1 MADNKIKF
9 DSNEIDAIAFDIDG
23 TLYSSAR
30 FYFRIAPYFLR
41 HLSFFIQYNK
51 ARQILH
57 RTAPLADFY
66 EYQARLFDSIKNG
79 DEKVENS
86 KSKEKIQK
94 IVYDGL
100 KPYFAKTQPYK
111 DVKDFFETAKAKGK
125 KLALLSDFPPEQ
137 KDDVWGL
144 AKLCDVVMGSE
155 SLGALKPSVY
165 AFGQLAIKLGVPN
178 ERILY
183 VGNSVKADI
192 DGAKNAGMKAAYIQ
206 TGFSKIFNKCP
217 SNADISFKNYRKL
230 KEIVLK

>member
-1 MADNKIKF
+1 MTNKIGYWVDMENPYVTYHDDYIESEWWALKQMW
-9 DSNEIDAIAFDIDG
+9 DKGLLYQGHKVMPYCPRCG
-23 TLYSSAR
+23 TALSSHEVA
-30 FYFRIAPYFLR
+30 
-41 HLSFFIQYNK
+41 Q
-51 ARQILH
+51 
-57 RTAPLADFY
+57 
-66 EYQARLFDSIKNG
+66 G
-79 DEKVENS
+79 
-86 KSKEKIQK
+86 
-94 IVYDGL
+94 
-100 KPYFAKTQPYK
+100 YK